1 MRGSEAAISPSEG
14 VPDWMDEQQLV
25 AAAKRGNLEAF
36 NELVLAYQD
45 RVYNLAY
52 RILGDPAAAED
63 ATQEAFLAA
72 YRNLKDFRGGSFL
85 SWLLRTVANRCYDEL
100 RRQKRRPTVS
110 WEAFGELDEEANPFL
125 VNGGPTPEEAAQQ
138 AELADF
144 LQASIQT
151 LPPDQRVILILS
163 DVEGMDYEG
172 IARTLRIPLGTVKS
186 RLARARARLR
196 DLLSARAELLPRAYR
211 PEYEATER

>member
-1 MRGSEAAISPSEG
+1 MVSGTLAS
-14 VPDWMDEQQLV
+14 VDEQRLV
-25 AAAKRGNLEAF
+25 AAAQRGNLDAF

-63 ATQEAFLAA
+63 ATQETFIAA
-72 YRNLKDFRGGSFL
+72 YRTLKDFRGGSFL

-100 RRQKRRPTVS
+100 RRQKRRPAVS

-125 VNGGPTPEEAAQQ
+125 VNGQPTPEEAAQQ
-138 AELADF
+138 TELADF
-144 LQASIQT
+144 LQAAIRS
-151 LPPDQRVILILS
+151 LPPDQRVVLVLS
-163 DVEGMDYEG
+163 DVEGMDYEQ
-172 IARTLRIPLGTVKS
+172 IARTLGIPLGTVKS

-196 DLLSARAELLPRAYR
+196 DLLQARGELLPRAYR
-211 PEYEATER
+211 LEYETAER

>member
-1 MRGSEAAISPSEG
+1 MVSGNLAS
-14 VPDWMDEQQLV
+14 VDEQRLV
-25 AAAKRGNLEAF
+25 AAAQRGNLDAF

-63 ATQEAFLAA
+63 ATQETFIAA
-72 YRNLKDFRGGSFL
+72 YRTLKDFRGGSFL

-100 RRQKRRPTVS
+100 RRQKRRPAVS

-125 VNGGPTPEEAAQQ
+125 VNGQPTPEEAAQQ

-144 LQASIQT
+144 LQAAIRS
-151 LPPDQRVILILS
+151 LPPDQRVVLVLS
-163 DVEGMDYEG
+163 DVEGMDYEQ
-172 IARTLRIPLGTVKS
+172 IARTLGIPLGTVKS

-196 DLLSARAELLPRAYR
+196 DLLQARGELLPRAYR
-211 PEYEATER
+211 LEYDTAER

>member
-1 MRGSEAAISPSEG
+1 MVSGTLAS
-14 VPDWMDEQQLV
+14 VDEQRLV
-25 AAAKRGNLEAF
+25 AAAQRGNLDAF

-63 ATQEAFLAA
+63 ATQEAFIAA
-72 YRNLKDFRGGSFL
+72 YRTLKDFRGGSFL

-100 RRQKRRPTVS
+100 RRQKRRPAVS

-125 VNGGPTPEEAAQQ
+125 VNGQPTPEEAAQQ

-144 LQASIQT
+144 LQAAIRS
-151 LPPDQRVILILS
+151 LPPDQRVVLVLS
-163 DVEGMDYEG
+163 DVEGMDYEQ
-172 IARTLRIPLGTVKS
+172 IARTLGIPLGTVKS

-196 DLLSARAELLPRAYR
+196 DLLQARGELLPRAYR
-211 PEYEATER
+211 LEYDTAER

>member
-1 MRGSEAAISPSEG
+1 MVSGTLAS
-14 VPDWMDEQQLV
+14 VDEQRLV
-25 AAAKRGNLEAF
+25 AAAQRGNLDAF

-63 ATQEAFLAA
+63 ATQETFIAA
-72 YRNLKDFRGGSFL
+72 YRTLKDFRGGSFL

-100 RRQKRRPTVS
+100 RRQKRRPAVS

-125 VNGGPTPEEAAQQ
+125 VNGQPTPEEAAQQ

-144 LQASIQT
+144 LQAAIRS
-151 LPPDQRVILILS
+151 LPPDQRVVLVLS
-163 DVEGMDYEG
+163 DVEGMDYEQ
-172 IARTLRIPLGTVKS
+172 IARTLGIPLGTVKS

-196 DLLSARAELLPRAYR
+196 DLLQARGELLPRAYR
-211 PEYEATER
+211 LEYDTAER